1 MIKKEWVAITQE
13 QAESGHYTAY
23 ITDQKTGQCYVI
35 PEGRWC
41 IGRRDDEEPRISL
54 ETGIPIETDDLYMS
68 RRHAHITLYKNII
81 GENTLTIYD
90 IGGRGGRENPTHVD
104 GYQSSLRY
112 GSQLFNGSEFE
123 MGYTIFTVHL
133 CPEGPIHPSKEQAS
147 DNPENPAPD
156 KSPS

>member
-23 ITDQKTGQCYVI
+23 ITDQKTGKCYVI

-68 RRHAHITLYKNII
+68 RLHAHITLYKNII
-81 GENTLTIYD
+81 GENTLTICD
-90 IGGRGGRENPTHVD
+90 VPERLNPTHAD
-104 GYQSSLRY
+104 GYQSYLRY

-123 MGYTIFTVHL
+123 MGYTVFTVHL
-133 CPEGPIHPSKEQAS
+133 CPEGPIHPSHKQAT
-147 DNPENPAPD
+147 DNPDKPAPD